1 MKIKI
6 APNLNEV
13 TLEKN
18 VVSTKFNGMTISYTM
33 PEDKYLEKNPLEVN
47 PNFGFLRTCLIITT
61 NGRASWLSGTPR
73 QTSYCTERNNAMILE
88 NAHRFASE
96 NVGRDEN
103 GNYEKGYFEWYVNFY
118 SAILSY
124 ESEHRHEGTLE
135 ERAKNYA
142 DKRIKTISQ
151 ERYSV
156 IGSSTYQDLQSWYK
170 DIVNETFNSN
180 MKTSYKVRKLERQKQ
195 ELQKLNK

>member
-1 MKIKI
+1 
-6 APNLNEV
+6 
-13 TLEKN
+13 
-18 VVSTKFNGMTISYTM
+18 
-33 PEDKYLEKNPLEVN
+33 
-47 PNFGFLRTCLIITT
+47 
-61 NGRASWLSGTPR
+61 
-73 QTSYCTERNNAMILE
+73 MILE
-88 NAHRFASE
+88 NAHRFASK

-180 MKTSYKVRKLERQKQ
+180 MKTSYKGYNVGDKVHIDEMNDPYADYDGREGTI
-195 ELQKLNK
+195 ELIDDLGQLHGTWGGCALIVGVDSFYKI